1 MADPQHAMKEW
12 IADELDRRGRGA
24 AQMLA
29 RHLGV
34 KPDYITRLKN
44 TDGTKQMRRV
54 DAHMVPSIACF
65 FDSIPPGFDEVA
77 EIKCKTCAAFDR
89 VTHGGGNTARTR
101 AMTDKPKE
109 VTIIIETPQ
118 QGTLVVGDNNTVT
131 THNSQTT
138 MTGTALSAEQALK
151 LDTDV
156 KDVAAASGTELDNV
170 WRDLCEALDV
180 PDSALITRE
189 VFPAAEKILAYWKG
203 RAIRNA
209 INENGGQI

>member
-1 MADPQHAMKEW
+1 MSDPQHDIKVW
-12 IADELDRRGRGA
+12 ISEELDRIGYGA
-24 AQMLA
+24 AQKLA

-34 KPDYITRLKN
+34 KPDYISRLKN

-54 DAHMVPSIACF
+54 DAHMVPSLACF
-65 FDSIPPGFDEVA
+65 FGSIPPGFDEVA
-77 EIKCKTCAAFDR
+77 EIKCKTCAVFDR
-89 VTHGGGNTARTR
+89 ITHGGGNAARTS

-131 THNSQTT
+131 THSSQAIIS
-138 MTGTALSAEQALK
+138 GTALSAEQALK

-156 KDVAAASGTELDNV
+156 KGVAAVRGSEPDSV
-170 WRDLCEALDV
+170 WQDLCEALSV

-189 VFPAAEKILAYWKG
+189 VFPAAEKILARWKG
-203 RAIRNA
+203 GAIRDA
-209 INENGGQI
+209 VNESGG